1 MFSIFDEN
9 TFIYK
14 KYAMLNQEIKSK
26 INQLWDMFWSG
37 GMANPLTALEQ
48 ISYLLFMRRAEDV
61 GLVKVKKYKWTFYT
75 KEKQYQQDLANYM
88 KGVFEYIKTLNSKQ
102 ESFKEAMQGA
112 NFDISK
118 PSLLK
123 AAIELIDEI
132 YLEAEKERKAGQ
144 HFQDTLGDFYEHIL
158 KQTSEA
164 GKNGQFRTPRHII
177 QLMCEILEP
186 KLNDTICDLTAGTSG
201 FLIGAYHFIIK
212 QNSSEKA
219 RLDEN
224 GFEKKTSGNK
234 IKPESANEKKLTENT
249 FFGYDIDATMIRL
262 GIMNLLM
269 HNIKKPN
276 IKHIDS
282 ISQKFD
288 KVVKGTQY
296 SKILANPPFT
306 GRIDSL
312 EATTLSKIYPP
323 IKKDGKRVKQSI
335 QSEILFLERIIQLL
349 KEEGG
354 AAVIV
359 PEGVLFGSAKAPT
372 KIREMLLVHCRLDA
386 VISLPS
392 GVFMPYTGVKTSI
405 LVFTKKRIKKNGYNT
420 DKVWFYGLDS
430 DGYSLDANRKLL
442 KEKPLPKVR
451 DAFKERNASPN
462 ENREE
467 KHFFIPINEI
477 VNNGFQL
484 GFSQYKSFVYEQQK
498 YESPQELLKQLA
510 SLEKEIIK
518 GFEELKVYYEN

>member
-1 MFSIFDEN
+1 
-9 TFIYK
+9 
-14 KYAMLNQEIKSK
+14 
-26 INQLWDMFWSG
+26 MFWSG
-37 GMANPLTALEQ
+37 GMVNPLTALEQ

-61 GLVKVKKYKWTFYT
+61 GLVKVKRYKWTFYT
-75 KEKQYQQDLANYM
+75 KEAQYQQNLADYM
-88 KGVFEYIKTLNSKQ
+88 NEVFEYIKSLNSKL
-102 ESFKEAMQGA
+102 ESFKDAMQGA
-112 NFDISK
+112 SFEISK

-132 YLEAEKERKAGQ
+132 YLLAEKERKGGQ

-186 KLNDTICDLTAGTSG
+186 NINDTICDVTAGTSG
-201 FLIGAYHFIIK
+201 FLIGAYQFIIT
-212 QNSSEKA
+212 QNSSGKGTI
-219 RLDEN
+219 DEN
-224 GFEKKTSGNK
+224 GFEKKSTGDK
-234 IKPESANEKKLTENT
+234 IKPGSASEKKLTENT
-249 FFGYDIDATMIRL
+249 FFGYDIDSTMIRL
-262 GIMNLLM
+262 GMMNLLM

-276 IKHIDS
+276 IKRIDS

-288 KVVKGTQY
+288 KTEKGVLY

-349 KEEGG
+349 KEEGK

-372 KIREMLLVHCRLDA
+372 KIREMLLLHCRLDA

-405 LVFTKKRIKKNGYNT
+405 LVFTKKRMQKNGYNT
-420 DKVWFYGLDS
+420 DKVWFYGLDA

-451 DAFKERNASPN
+451 DAFKEKDTSPN

-467 KHFFIPINEI
+467 NHFFIPINDI

-484 GFSQYKSFVYEQQK
+484 GFSQYKAFVYEQQK
-498 YESPQELLKQLA
+498 FESPQVLLKQLA
-510 SLEKEIIK
+510 SLEKEIMI